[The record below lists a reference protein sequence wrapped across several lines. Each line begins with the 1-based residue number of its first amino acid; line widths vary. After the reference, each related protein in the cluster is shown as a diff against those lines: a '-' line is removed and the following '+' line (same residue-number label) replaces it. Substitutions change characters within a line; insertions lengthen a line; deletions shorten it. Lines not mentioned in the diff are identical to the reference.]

1 MCDNSLYMTYMG
13 GGEVDG
19 TPPPLDFLICC
30 SISKRLYLQW
40 RAFDFP
46 LQDEAYFMGGS
57 AAGGL

>member
-13 GGEVDG
+13 GESME
-19 TPPPLDFLICC
+19 PPLDFLICC
-30 SISKRLYLQW
+30 SISKRFYLQW

-46 LQDEAYFMGGS
+46 LQDEAYFMGGG